1 MKKILALT
9 ALVLFVSAD
18 YSFSKGDS
26 LRVAILRKEDKC
38 SIKVKG
44 YYQIK
49 LPRTEQELAKG
60 KNMSAEVRIS
70 SNQINLAGTFY
81 NVFGVEIE
89 ASRDGAI
96 YINSRPYRGK
106 IRFLLDGGKFTVIN
120 IVPLEDYLKGVL
132 QYEVAHWWP
141 MEALKAQA
149 VAARTYALYMKGS
162 NINKDYDVTADVSS
176 QVYGGKRGER
186 WRIKRAVKKTEGFV
200 LFYKGKVLPAFYH
213 SVCGGHTDNAAHL
226 WNIDIP
232 PLKGVSCDF
241 CRNSPHYRWQEKIKI
256 CDFMQAFKKSGYSW
270 GRIDTVLVGERYDT
284 GYVKTIQIFADGKE
298 YVIPSKEF
306 RRILGAN
313 RIKSRRFLLEKVKD
327 YLYIKG
333 YGWGHGIG
341 LCQWGAY
348 GMAKQNF
355 NFRQILEY
363 YYPGSEI
370 KKLSWDE

>member
-1 MKKILALT
+1 MKKILILT
-9 ALVLFVSAD
+9 VLILLISTG

-26 LRVAILRKEDKC
+26 LRVAILRKADKC
-38 SIKVKG
+38 KVKVKG

-49 LPRTEQELAKG
+49 LPLTGQELARG
-60 KNMSAEVRIS
+60 KNISAEVYVR
-70 SNQINLAGTFY
+70 SNQIILAGTSY

-89 ASRDGAI
+89 PRKDGAI

-106 IRFLLDGGKFTVIN
+106 IRFSLDEGKLTVIN
-120 IVPLEDYLKGVL
+120 IISLEDYLKGVL

-141 MEALKAQA
+141 MEALMAQA
-149 VAARTYALYMKGS
+149 VAARTYALYMKEMNS
-162 NINKDYDVTADVSS
+162 NKDYDLTSDVSS
-176 QVYGGKRGER
+176 QVYGGKSGER
-186 WRIKRAVKKTEGFV
+186 WRIKRAVSKTEGLV

-213 SVCGGHTDNAAHL
+213 SACGGHTDSVAHL
-226 WNIDIP
+226 WNLDIP

-256 CDFMQAFKKSGYSW
+256 YDFMQAFRKSGYRW
-270 GRIDTVLVGERYDT
+270 TRIDTVLVGERYDT

-298 YVIPSKEF
+298 YVIFAKEF

-313 RIKSRRFLLEKVKD
+313 LIKSRRFLLEKVKN
-327 YLYIKG
+327 YIYIKG

-341 LCQWGAY
+341 LCQGGAY
-348 GMAKQNF
+348 GMGKQNF
-355 NFRQILEY
+355 NFKQILEY
-363 YYPGSEI
+363 YYPGSKI